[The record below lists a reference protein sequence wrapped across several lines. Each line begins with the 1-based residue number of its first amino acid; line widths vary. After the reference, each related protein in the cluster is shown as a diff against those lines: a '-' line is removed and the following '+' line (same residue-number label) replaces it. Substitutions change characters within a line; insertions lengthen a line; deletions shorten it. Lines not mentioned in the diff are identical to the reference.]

1 MKRHLK
7 TILLTALAA
16 QFLCACID
24 RKSYARQNELA
35 DFFLKKDVTIAVTD
49 SGLGGLA
56 IMADAVE
63 RMRSAKMFRKVDFV
77 FFNALFSNSIGYNG
91 LRTRK
96 EKVQVFDNAISSIE
110 KIYNPDLILIGC
122 NTLSVLYK
130 STEYSKRTRT
140 PVMGILDAGVN
151 QIAQNLKDHPDSRV
165 LLFATQ
171 TTVREAAHKKD
182 LADKG
187 FLEERIILQAC
198 PDLGAYIERG
208 AESDETEMLIF
219 AYADEALQKT
229 GNHYSSLYVSLNCTH
244 YGYSL
249 PLWKKAFESHGI
261 KPLAFLNPNSKMID
275 TLFPDS
281 RLDRVKSTELSAAA
295 VSMVKIDEQ
304 KINSIGKWL
313 SDKSPLTAKALKN
326 YEFRE
331 SLFEWKKFV
340 SSSRLAMRR
349 ETTGALPP
357 ERLLTSK

>member
-7 TILLTALAA
+7 TALLIALAS
-16 QFLCACID
+16 QLLYSCID
-24 RKSYARQNELA
+24 KKSYARQNELA

-49 SGLGGLA
+49 SGLGGLS

-63 RMRSAKMFRKVDFV
+63 RMNSAKMFRKVDFI

-91 LRTRK
+91 LRTRE
-96 EKVQVFDNAISSIE
+96 EKIRVFDNAISSIE
-110 KIYNPDLILIGC
+110 KIYDPDLILIGC

-130 STEYSKRTRT
+130 STEFSKRTKT
-140 PVMGILDAGVN
+140 PVIGILDAGVD
-151 QIAQNLKDHPDSRV
+151 QVAQNLKTHPDSRV
-165 LLFATQ
+165 LMFATQ
-171 TTVREAAHKKD
+171 TTVNEGAHKKH
-182 LADKG
+182 LTDKG

-219 AYADEALQKT
+219 AYADEALKKT

-244 YGYSL
+244 YGYSM

-275 TLFPDS
+275 SLFPKN
-281 RLDRVKSTELSAAA
+281 RIGRAKSTEVSAAA

-304 KINSIGKWL
+304 KIHSIAKWL

-326 YEFRE
+326 YELRE

-340 SSSRLAMRR
+340 SSSRLAMRKAAD
-349 ETTGALPP
+349 GALPP
-357 ERLLTSK
+357 DRLLANK